1 MICSEKGGLALKD
14 LRRNFE
20 QFCLKHRDL
29 GIPNLMLWIAIGTVA
44 VYVLQL
50 IDPSGAVFRAL
61 YFSPQAI
68 LKGQIWRLVS
78 YIFLPNES
86 FVLFFII
93 MLVFYVQIGRVME
106 GYWGRFKFNLFYFLG
121 ILLMDIGGL
130 ILKTSV
136 SVGYLNILL
145 LLSYATLAPEAQVL
159 IFGIIPFKMKW
170 LAWVYLAMLLL
181 SVLRT
186 PWPAL
191 LMPFFPLLD
200 YVLFFGKDVLNV
212 LPRFGKLQVR
222 KKAEPKPNPNWADRY
237 RKQPSQQQKPYH
249 HKCTVCGRTDTDY
262 PGLEFRY
269 CSRCNGYYCYCM
281 EHINNPEHIL

>member
-1 MICSEKGGLALKD
+1 MKD
-14 LRRNFE
+14 LQRNFE
-20 QFCLKHRDL
+20 RFCLKHRDL

-50 IDPSGAVFRAL
+50 IDPSGAVFFAL

-136 SVGYLNILL
+136 SVGYMNILL
-145 LLSYATLAPEAQVL
+145 LLSYATLAPEARVL

-186 PWPAL
+186 SWPAL

-222 KKAEPKPNPNWADRY
+222 KKPEPKPNPNWADRY

-249 HKCTVCGRTDTDY
+249 HKCTVCGKTDTDY

-281 EHINNPEHIL
+281 EHINNHEHIL